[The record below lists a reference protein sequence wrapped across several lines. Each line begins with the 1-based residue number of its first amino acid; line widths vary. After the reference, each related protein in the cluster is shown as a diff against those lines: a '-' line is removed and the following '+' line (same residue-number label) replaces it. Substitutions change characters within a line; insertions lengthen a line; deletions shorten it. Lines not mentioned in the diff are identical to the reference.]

1 MKKSF
6 FRDLHIMFSGRN
18 GKIRSLKT
26 LAVSG
31 FQQDLPSERNVSC
44 KGTVI

>member
-6 FRDLHIMFSGRN
+6 FRNLHIVFFIRA